1 MKIARYAI
9 LLSVIGVVVTIGYLV
24 YQMLWGPDRVQISGK
39 NFSQLI
45 KSEELM
51 TIVIILVSVIISG
64 VVIRPFLRILFPGEI
79 KNGITAQAKVLKVWD
94 TGVTVNENPQV
105 GLLLEVLPKTGESFQ
120 AETRT
125 IVSRLNVAQVE
136 PGITAEVRYDP
147 LKPGR
152 LQLQTLHIKTGS
164 QTKAAAR
171 MEELQELREKGL
183 ITEEEYRQKRE
194 EILKV
199 L

>member
-194 EILKV
+194 EILKA

>member
-1 MKIARYAI
+1 LKIARYAI

>member
-1 MKIARYAI
+1 LKIARYAI

-194 EILKV
+194 EILKA